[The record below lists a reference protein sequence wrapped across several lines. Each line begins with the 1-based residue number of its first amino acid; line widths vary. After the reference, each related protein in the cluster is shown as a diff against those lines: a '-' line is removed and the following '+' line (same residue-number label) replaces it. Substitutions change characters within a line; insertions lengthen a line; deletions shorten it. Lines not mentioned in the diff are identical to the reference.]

1 MDRTSEDVLVIGGGI
16 AGLTV
21 ALGLAKEGWHPWLIE
36 KEDRLG
42 GHAAAYVC
50 KAVEGECQR
59 CGACLVDLALKE
71 HASEARIKTLVN
83 AAIERITPSGSGH
96 LAVLETPDGLVEQP
110 FTAVVLCHGF
120 APFDPRS
127 RTNLGYGRVPNIM
140 TGHEL
145 EAMLKVTGRVL
156 RPSDGAVPRQM
167 AFVQCVGSRNAR
179 LGHPYCSQVCCG
191 YALRMARQIKNRL
204 PETDLTC
211 FYMDI
216 QTYGKDFPDVWPG
229 LGGEIRFIREIPG
242 DYFSLEGDRVGVLV
256 ETGDA
261 VEELSFDLLV
271 LSVGMAPSPD
281 QDRFCEWLNAPVAAE
296 GFLRSDPDSGVFVAG
311 SAAGPM
317 SIIDSI
323 AHARAAVRDVAGF
336 LEGRK

>member
-36 KEDRLG
+36 KEDQLG
-42 GHAAAYVC
+42 GHAAGYVC
-50 KAVEGECQR
+50 KAIEGQCQR

-71 HASEARIKTLVN
+71 YAQEPRIKTLLN
-83 AAIERITPSGSGH
+83 AAIKRITASENGF
-96 LAVLETPDGLVEQP
+96 LAVLETPDGEVEQS
-110 FTAVVLCHGF
+110 FRAAVLCHGF
-120 APFDPRS
+120 VPFDPRS

-140 TGHEL
+140 TGYEL
-145 EAMLKVTGRVL
+145 EAMLKASGRVF
-156 RPSDGAVPRQM
+156 RPSDGEIPRQM

-191 YALRMARQIKNRL
+191 YALRMARQIKYRL
-204 PETDLTC
+204 PETGLTC

-216 QTYGKDFPDVWPG
+216 QTYGKDFVDVWPG
-229 LGGEIRFIREIPG
+229 LAGEIRFIREIPG

-261 VEELSFDLLV
+261 VEEMAFDLLV
-271 LSVGMAPSPD
+271 LSVGMAPAQD
-281 QDRFCEWLNAPVAAE
+281 QDRFCGWLDMQVGAE
-296 GFLRSDPDSGVFVAG
+296 GFLQPVPGSGVFVAG

-317 SIIDSI
+317 SIVDSI
-323 AHARAAVRDVAGF
+323 AHARAVVRDVAGF